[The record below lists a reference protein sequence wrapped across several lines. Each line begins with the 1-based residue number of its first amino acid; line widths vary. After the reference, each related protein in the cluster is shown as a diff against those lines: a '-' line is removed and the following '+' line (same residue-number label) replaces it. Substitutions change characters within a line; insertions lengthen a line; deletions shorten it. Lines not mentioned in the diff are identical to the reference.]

1 MIDLFLLQNCHA
13 AAKVTETAG
22 RHMPHMRFLGT
33 NWWDVQLTFII
44 CVTILIVAL
53 IVTIGIVTW
62 QKEKLKAELED
73 VKKQSETDHA
83 ALLKDTANTT
93 LIKEKDHPAFFKDI
107 CNLSK
112 DKDGIID
119 DGKAEKL
126 IALYQKFEQN
136 ASESGHTPPNCC

>member
-1 MIDLFLLQNCHA
+1 MTSLSLMQNCHA
-13 AAKVTETAG
+13 ATKVAEMAG
-22 RHMPHMRFLGT
+22 SHVPHMRFLGT

-53 IVTIGIVTW
+53 IVTIGIVIW

-73 VKKQSETDHA
+73 VKKQSETNYA
-83 ALLKDTANTT
+83 SLLKKTDYTA
-93 LIKEKDHPAFFKDI
+93 LFKDI

-112 DKDGIID
+112 SKEGIVD

-126 IALYQKFEQN
+126 IALYQKFEQHSSK
-136 ASESGHTPPNCC
+136 SENTPNTAANQ